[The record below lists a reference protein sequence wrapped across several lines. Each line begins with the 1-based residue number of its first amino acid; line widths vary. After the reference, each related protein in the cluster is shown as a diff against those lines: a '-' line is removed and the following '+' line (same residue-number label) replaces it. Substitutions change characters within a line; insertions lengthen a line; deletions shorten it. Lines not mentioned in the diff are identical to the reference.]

1 MPQSLHCR
9 ISSREEEGFVCEID
23 IPGPQYRGSEICI
36 FFFFKFIY
44 FFSLVVFVVI
54 SHSSSRGIALQ
65 LGGQDAA
72 LRAHF
77 P

>member
-23 IPGPQYRGSEICI
+23 IPGPQYRGSEICV
-36 FFFFKFIY
+36 FSC

-54 SHSSSRGIALQ
+54 SQSSSRGIALQ

-72 LRAHF
+72 PYAHF

>member
-1 MPQSLHCR
+1 MKLTFLALN
-9 ISSREEEGFVCEID
+9 IEAVKYAF
-23 IPGPQYRGSEICI
+23 